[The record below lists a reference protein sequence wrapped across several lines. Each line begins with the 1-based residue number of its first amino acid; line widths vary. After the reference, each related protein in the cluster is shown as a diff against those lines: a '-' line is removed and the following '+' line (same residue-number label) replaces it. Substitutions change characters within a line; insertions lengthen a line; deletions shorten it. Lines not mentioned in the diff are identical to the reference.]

1 MEKKD
6 PTLFR
11 WRSLVASKHGP
22 KSAITRHVLL
32 TLSIHMD
39 TNGGSCFPSTKMI
52 AEETALS
59 ERAICAHLSIA
70 SNNGWLKKMVHGL
83 TGKKWKRNEY
93 QAVIPPKALTES
105 QYQGTDRESVPNR
118 EGTDPDDIKALTEG
132 QSSTSYNS
140 SNTFTS
146 DSDEIGLSKLLLDL
160 ILFRNP
166 EFKKPNL
173 QKWAIHISRAIRI
186 DNRTPEK
193 LRAVIEWCQADD
205 FWQNNILSTYKLR
218 EQFDQIFMKM
228 GGSSNTIKPI
238 DFERINDN

>member
-1 MEKKD
+1 MVKK
-6 PTLFR
+6 
-11 WRSLVASKHGP
+11 
-22 KSAITRHVLL
+22 
-32 TLSIHMD
+32 
-39 TNGGSCFPSTKMI
+39 NGS
-52 AEETALS
+52 
-59 ERAICAHLSIA
+59 
-70 SNNGWLKKMVHGL
+70 WLNRKKME
-83 TGKKWKRNEY
+83 TKR
-93 QAVIPPKALTES
+93 ISSRHSTE
-105 QYQGTDRESVPNR
+105 GTDRESVPNR